1 MDSALTTI
9 PAVDSLSEA
18 EFVRFQQLI
27 EAETGIHLSD
37 AKRALLVSRLAK
49 RVRQLGLTSFHQYF
63 EFIVTGNDPQERVRM
78 FDAISTNET
87 RFFREPRHFEFLGG
101 EVFPQWK
108 AKAAQGERAK
118 RVHIWSAGCSSGEE
132 PYSLAMLLLE
142 TFDPREWDLCVDA
155 TDLST
160 RVLDI
165 ARNGIW
171 PIRKAVDIPEPLLRR
186 YMLRGT
192 KTQDGLLKAG
202 DNVRQVVRFGR
213 VNLNDEP
220 YPVAAEYDIVL
231 CRNVLIYFGHAQR
244 TRVVRNLLSHL
255 TPGGY
260 FFVGHAETLSGIA
273 DGPRSVIPTVY
284 VK

>member
-1 MDSALTTI
+1 MAAALPTI
-9 PAVDSLSEA
+9 SQVDSLSEA

-49 RVRQLGLTSFHQYF
+49 RVRQLGLSSFHEYF
-63 EFIVTGNDPQERVRM
+63 EWIIAGNDPQERVRM
-78 FDAISTNET
+78 YDAISTNET
-87 RFFREPRHFEFLGG
+87 RFFREPRHFEFLSND
-101 EVFPQWK
+101 VFPNWK
-108 AKAAQGERAK
+108 ARAARGECAK
-118 RVHIWSAGCSSGEE
+118 RVRIWSAGCSSGEE

-142 TFDPREWDLCVDA
+142 AFDPREWDLRIDG

-171 PIRKAVDIPEPLLRR
+171 PMRKATDIPEALLRR

-192 KTQDGLLKAG
+192 KTQEGLFKAG
-202 DNVRQVVRFGR
+202 DAVRQLVRFGR
-213 VNLNDEP
+213 VNLNEEP
-220 YPVAAEYDIVL
+220 YPMATDYDIVL
-231 CRNVLIYFGHAQR
+231 CRNVLIYFSHAQR
-244 TRVVRNLLSHL
+244 MRVVRNLLSHL
-255 TPGGY
+255 SPGGH
-260 FFVGHAETLSGIA
+260 FFIGHAETLSGIA